1 MFTED
6 DMIHTYTR
14 AEALRDGVLI
24 DAGPLAREL
33 GFKCPVA
40 LTAAAWH
47 DCVSLPPGARGQDE
61 RGRLWDVLWPMHLAA
76 RRAEKTYT
84 EVRFDVVVRTGE
96 RRVRKTLRAVCG
108 PADDGSPCVTVML
121 PDED

>member
-1 MFTED
+1 MLTKED
-6 DMIHTYTR
+6 IIHTYTR
-14 AEALRDGVLI
+14 AEALVDGTLI
-24 DAGPLAREL
+24 DAGPLSQEL
-33 GFKCPVA
+33 GFKYPVA

-47 DCVSLPPGARGQDE
+47 ECVFRPPGAAGQDE

-76 RRAEKTYT
+76 RRAERSAR

-96 RRVRKTLRAVCG
+96 RRVRKNLRAVCG
-108 PADDGSPCVTVML
+108 PDDDGEPCVTVML

>member
-1 MFTED
+1 
-6 DMIHTYTR
+6 
-14 AEALRDGVLI
+14 
-24 DAGPLAREL
+24 
-33 GFKCPVA
+33 VA

-47 DCVSLPPGARGQDE
+47 DCVTLPPGVRGQDE

-76 RRAEKTYT
+76 RRAEKPAT
-84 EVRFDVVVRTGE
+84 EVRFDVVVRTGP

-108 PADDGSPCVTVML
+108 PSDDGSPCVTVML